1 MLEVRTLQKISFIPS
16 FLANRHRY
24 KVDSN
29 SQEEYEKKNVSS
41 FNSNFEK
48 NAFTAVHSK
57 TNGGLTI

>member
-1 MLEVRTLQKISFIPS
+1 VLEVRTLQKISFIPS

-29 SQEEYEKKNVSS
+29 SQVEYKKTVSS